1 MKKFMYVA
9 AAAALLAG
17 CGVSEAE
24 KFGYKGSDLDGNDK
38 MFFSTGPAVTN
49 WVPARV
55 LSVYEEYEMSPEETA
70 LVKAAGV
77 IEPSASLKSVP
88 DGYKKLYEEPWF
100 VTWQK
105 DSECF
110 GVKGVNGF
118 ISHFNEDKKVWET
131 SETYFSS
138 YYDDEASALAAL
150 ADMRRRIAEGFSPK
164 RFHDFDKCWI
174 AEYLRLRVMCLVG
187 QKADGKWSCMLD
199 INDKCNP
206 GCGRWEPVPA
216 QEERL
221 ADYNYRKAFKAWKE
235 NRAKVLAANHE
246 AVEKARA
253 EKGITLFGPEV
264 VPFDAG
270 DGRKVYQRVGSLP
283 AEDVK
288 DRDAFWQKKL
298 AALEEASGVTFEG
311 EVVREQAPSGHE
323 VLGIAAS
330 SDLYDVRLDMAFPPP
345 VVKEKP
351 EDSAAAGAS
360 EGGQM
365 EPPSQVIEW
374 RELCIEKILPGF
386 TVPARPQPPKH

>member
-1 MKKFMYVA
+1 MKKLVFA
-9 AAAALLAG
+9 AGAAALLAG
-17 CGVSEAE
+17 CGVNEAE
-24 KFGYKGSDLDGNDK
+24 KFGYRGADLDENDR

-55 LSVYEEYEMSPEETA
+55 LSVCEEYEISPEETA

-77 IEPSASLKSVP
+77 IEPSSTFESAP
-88 DGYKKLYEEPWF
+88 EGYAKLHEEPWF

-105 DSECF
+105 DSESF

-118 ISHFNEDKKVWET
+118 ISHFNEDKNVWET

-150 ADMRRRIAEGFSPK
+150 ADMKKRIADGFGPK
-164 RFHDFDKCWI
+164 KFYDFDKCWV

-199 INDKCNP
+199 INDKCKP
-206 GCGRWEPVPA
+206 GCGQWEPVPA

-221 ADYNYRKAFKAWKE
+221 ADYKYRKAFKAWKE
-235 NRAKVLAANHE
+235 ERAKVLAANHE

-253 EKGITLFGPEV
+253 EKGLELLGADV
-264 VPFDAG
+264 APFDAG

-283 AEDVK
+283 VEEVK
-288 DRDAFWQKKL
+288 DRDAFWQEKL
-298 AALEEASGVTFEG
+298 AALAKATGVTFDG
-311 EVVREQAPSGHE
+311 EAAKEESPSGHE

-345 VVKEKP
+345 AAEEKP
-351 EDSAAAGAS
+351 EGEAAA
-360 EGGQM
+360 EGTEGEQM
-365 EPPSQVIEW
+365 EPPPQVVEW
-374 RELCIEKILPGF
+374 RELCIEKTLPGF
-386 TVPARPQPPKH
+386 TVPPRPQPPKR